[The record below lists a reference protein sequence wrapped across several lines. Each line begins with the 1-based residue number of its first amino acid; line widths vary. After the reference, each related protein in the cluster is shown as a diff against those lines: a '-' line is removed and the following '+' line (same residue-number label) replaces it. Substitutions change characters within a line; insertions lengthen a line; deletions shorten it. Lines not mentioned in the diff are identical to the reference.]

1 MTQLNVT
8 VTNDRFPELIARVED
23 TGERIV
29 IEQEGRAIAAII
41 TYADLKRLEALEAA
55 LINKAKLEEYEW
67 LKTAI
72 ANPAFDSL
80 RDSVED
86 IYTLADGVP
95 FHDPEWVKTVAI
107 EPKFGSILDPEEDI
121 YTIADGKPFHDQG

>member
-67 LKTAI
+67 LKAAI
-72 ANPAFDSL
+72 RNPAFDSL
-80 RDSVED
+80 RDSAED
-86 IYTLADGVP
+86 IYTLADGLP

>member
-55 LINKAKLEEYEW
+55 LINKAKLEEYQW
-67 LKTAI
+67 LKAAI
-72 ANPAFDSL
+72 RNPAFDSL

-86 IYTLADGVP
+86 IYTLADGLP
-95 FHDPEWVKTVAI
+95 FQDSEWIKTVAI
-107 EPKFGSILDPEEDI
+107 EPNFGSILDPEEDI
-121 YTIADGKPFHDQG
+121 YTIADGKPFHDQR

>member
-1 MTQLNVT
+1 MTQLNVNL
-8 VTNDRFPELIARVED
+8 TNDKFPELIAHVED

-29 IEQEGRAIAAII
+29 IEQEGRAMAAII

-67 LKTAI
+67 LKAAI

-80 RDSVED
+80 RDSAED

-95 FHDPEWVKTVAI
+95 FHDSEWIKTVAI
-107 EPKFGSILDPEEDI
+107 APNFGSIIDSEENI
-121 YTIADGKPFHDQG
+121 YTIADGKPYLA

>member
-29 IEQEGRAIAAII
+29 IKQEGRAIAAII

-55 LINKAKLEEYEW
+55 LINKAKLEEYEL
-67 LKTAI
+67 LKAAI

-80 RDSVED
+80 KDSAED
-86 IYTLADGVP
+86 IYTLADGNP
-95 FHDPEWVKTVAI
+95 FQDSEWIKTVAI
-107 EPKFGSILDPEEDI
+107 DPNFASILDPEEDI
-121 YTIADGKPFHDQG
+121 YTIADGKPYLA